1 MPVIRMRG
9 YASAH
14 GQAAAARRAQGKII
28 SSLPNYDARMP
39 DLAPSAELVAVSEPF
54 TPEAVFSI
62 RASLPARN
70 APAGPRSALSHCSQ
84 HYHHRRILRCAATVK
99 TRRLSSL
106 GLRQLF
112 LEHGASQVKQ
122 RPGAT
127 AKSAIFQP
135 RNLHSRR

>member
-1 MPVIRMRG
+1 MAIRIVRLGNARNQDEG

-14 GQAAAARRAQGKII
+14 REAAAARRAQGKII
-28 SSLPNYDARMP
+28 SSLPNYDAWMP
-39 DLAPSAELVAVSEPF
+39 DLAPSAELVSWAVSEPF

-112 LEHGASQVKQ
+112 LEHGA
-122 RPGAT
+122 RLA
-127 AKSAIFQP
+127 
-135 RNLHSRR
+135 